1 MSESM
6 NRRDAM
12 GIAFGACAAVGG
24 VFALAGMKKA
34 WDPLPSVKA
43 AGTTTVDISTAEANV
58 LYTEK
63 WRGKPVFI
71 LKKTPEM
78 VAASSDVVKK
88 RDVVIG
94 NDHYMICIGLCTH
107 LGCIPSYDPKN
118 AATNEAFLCA
128 CHGATYNGA
137 GINTKAPAPLPML
150 IPEFKLDNGKIIIG
164 EAGPEYEKMK
174 ADGVLG
180 DAPLQA

>member
-24 VFALAGMKKA
+24 IFALAGMKKA

-43 AGTTTVDISTAEANV
+43 AGTTTVDTSTAESNV
-58 LYTEK
+58 MYTEK

-71 LKKTPEM
+71 LKKTADM
-78 VAASSDVVKK
+78 VAKATPNEKA
-88 RDVVIG
+88 RDVIINGEHFLV
-94 NDHYMICIGLCTH
+94 CIGLCTH
-107 LGCIPSYDPKN
+107 LGCIPSYAPTTQD
-118 AATNEAFLCA
+118 FLCA
-128 CHGATYNGA
+128 CHGATYDQSA
-137 GINTKAPAPLPML
+137 INTKAPAPLPML
-150 IPEFKLDNGKIIIG
+150 IPPFKLDGQKIILG
-164 EAGPEYEKMK
+164 ENGPEYDKMK

-180 DAPLQA
+180 ETPLKV

>member
-24 VFALAGMKKA
+24 IFALAGMKKA

-43 AGTTTVDISTAEANV
+43 AGTTTVDTSSAEANV
-58 LYTEK
+58 MYTEK

-71 LKKTPEM
+71 LKKTPDM
-78 VAASSDVVKK
+78 VAKATENEKK
-88 RDVVIG
+88 RDVIINGEHFLV
-94 NDHYMICIGLCTH
+94 CIGLCTH
-107 LGCIPSYDPKN
+107 LGCIPSY
-118 AATNEAFLCA
+118 AVATQDFLCA
-128 CHGATYNGA
+128 CHGATYDQS

-150 IPEFKLDNGKIIIG
+150 IPPFKLDGAKIVLG
-164 EAGPEYEKMK
+164 EEGEEYTKMK
-174 ADGVLG
+174 TDGVLG
-180 DAPLQA
+180 DVPLAV

>member
-1 MSESM
+1 MSEDM

-43 AGTTTVDISTAEANV
+43 AGSTTVDVANV
-58 LYTEK
+58 ESNEMYTEK

-71 LKKTPEM
+71 LKKTKEM
-78 VAASSDVVKK
+78 VAKSSNNDKK
-88 RDVVIG
+88 RDVIVNG
-94 NDHYMICIGLCTH
+94 DHFLVCIGLCTH
-107 LGCIPSYDPKN
+107 LGCIPAYHK
-118 AATNEAFLCA
+118 AKEGFHCA
-128 CHGATYNGA
+128 CHGAEYDVSA
-137 GINTKAPAPLPML
+137 INTKAPAPLPML
-150 IPEFKLDNGKIIIG
+150 IPPFKIDGTKIILG
-164 EAGPEYEKMK
+164 VAGKEYNKMK

-180 DAPLQA
+180 HKPLDPKA